1 LKNRIIVA
9 IISVSSFFLMVIHFG
24 LVVGGDGNL
33 SGVESYLD
41 SVVLCTELVSPILA
55 RAAFFEWLMVFGL
68 GAVLASFIPE
78 IDLLVDENQPN

>member
-1 LKNRIIVA
+1 
-9 IISVSSFFLMVIHFG
+9 MVIHFG